1 MQNLVQ
7 EGLSDRKLSRSV
19 VQTEIGGLD
28 AAVRHYGSNQTP
40 QIIIIESTEIG
51 DELMMGLEHL
61 AEVCDP
67 GTNVIVLGDSNDIEL
82 YRDLVR
88 RGISEYLVKPLA
100 PRRLF
105 DAVAEICE
113 DPDAAPMGRMIAF
126 MSSRGGAGSST
137 LARNVGWFLG
147 QEFNEE
153 VVIVDLDIAFGTA
166 GLAFNLE
173 TPQGIHTA
181 LAEPDRLDDVLL
193 ERFLAEYDEYV
204 RLLVSPAA
212 LDAEDG
218 LHMEALDP
226 LLELVRR
233 RASFVIIDLPH
244 RWAPW
249 TQQLLLDADDVV
261 VVSSLDLAGLRDS
274 RHLMGRLKELR
285 GDQAPVHL
293 VLNHAGAFKKTEL
306 TPRDFENAVEMTPD
320 VVLQHDPNLF
330 GAASNNGQ
338 MLGEVNRRHKLVEQV
353 RQLALNVGGRQPAEQ
368 KKKGVLGILSKSSKV
383 KSKAG

>member
-1 MQNLVQ
+1 MLNLVQ
-7 EGLSDRKLSRSV
+7 EGLSDRKLSRCV

-28 AAVRHYGSNQTP
+28 AAVHHYASNQTP
-40 QIIIIESTEIG
+40 HIVIIESTEIG
-51 DELMMGLEHL
+51 DELMMGLEKL
-61 AEVCDP
+61 AEVCDS
-67 GTNVIVLGDSNDIEL
+67 GTNVVVMGDSNDIEL

-88 RGISEYLVKPLA
+88 RGISEYLVKPVA

-105 DAVAEICE
+105 DTVVEICM
-113 DPDAAPMGRMIAF
+113 DPDAAPMGRMMAF
-126 MSSRGGAGSST
+126 IGSRGGAGSST
-137 LARNVGWFLG
+137 LAHNVGWFLG
-147 QEFNEE
+147 QEYEEE
-153 VVIVDLDIAFGTA
+153 VVIVDLDIPFGTA

-212 LDAEDG
+212 LDGEEG
-218 LHMEALDP
+218 LYMDALDP

-233 RASFVIIDLPH
+233 RSSFVVIDLPH

-274 RHLMGRLKELR
+274 RHLTSRLKELR

-293 VLNHAGAFKKTEL
+293 VLNHAGAFKKSEL
-306 TPRDFENAVEMTPD
+306 TPRDFENAVEMAPEI
-320 VVLQHDPNLF
+320 VLQHDPNLF

-338 MLGEVNRRHKLVEQV
+338 MLGEVNRRHKISEQV
-353 RQLALNVGGRQPAEQ
+353 RQLAMKLGGRQPREQ
-368 KKKGVLGILSKSSKV
+368 KKKGVMGMLSKSNKV
-383 KSKAG
+383 KSKAS

>member
-1 MQNLVQ
+1 M
-7 EGLSDRKLSRSV
+7 
-19 VQTEIGGLD
+19 
-28 AAVRHYGSNQTP
+28 
-40 QIIIIESTEIG
+40 
-51 DELMMGLEHL
+51 
-61 AEVCDP
+61 
-67 GTNVIVLGDSNDIEL
+67 
-82 YRDLVR
+82 
-88 RGISEYLVKPLA
+88 KPLA

-105 DAVAEICE
+105 ETVAEICE
-113 DPDAAPMGRMIAF
+113 DPDAAPMGRMAAF

-137 LARNVGWFLG
+137 LAHNVGWFLG
-147 QEFNEE
+147 QEYEEE

-181 LAEPDRLDDVLL
+181 LAELDRLDDVLL

-212 LDAEDG
+212 LDGEDG
-218 LHMEALDP
+218 LYMEALDP

-274 RHLMGRLKELR
+274 RHLTSRLKELR
-285 GDQAPVHL
+285 GEQAPVHFR
-293 VLNHAGAFKKTEL
+293 AIAFQNL
-306 TPRDFENAVEMTPD
+306 PRSD
-320 VVLQHDPNLF
+320 
-330 GAASNNGQ
+330 
-338 MLGEVNRRHKLVEQV
+338 RR
-353 RQLALNVGGRQPAEQ
+353 
-368 KKKGVLGILSKSSKV
+368 
-383 KSKAG
+383 